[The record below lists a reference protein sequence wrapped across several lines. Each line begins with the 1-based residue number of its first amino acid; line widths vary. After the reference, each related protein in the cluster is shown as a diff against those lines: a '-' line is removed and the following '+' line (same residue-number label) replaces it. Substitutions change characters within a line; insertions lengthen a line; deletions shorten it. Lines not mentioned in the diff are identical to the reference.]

1 MTTRKQLV
9 IVPGCGL
16 GNRLQAIISGQL
28 LAEDTGRELFINWVT
43 EHNTCG
49 ATFDEL
55 FVRQHPV
62 MQSLPANTR
71 CYSSV
76 QRHPSVV
83 GDEYQKL
90 LLSHSPAQHF
100 GPLKRDQS
108 DCIAIFTCHQFLGYF
123 HDTRFA
129 SRLRSLLTQ
138 VQPALLARVTR
149 FELQHLRGQVVGV
162 HVRRQDWGRQK
173 TLEYYFS
180 MMRRFPG
187 AIFLVCSDDERTFTE
202 VKQQFPTAV
211 RHEAS
216 SLVRGERA
224 AIEDALV
231 EMLLL
236 SRVSYLIGTPGS
248 SFSSMAQ
255 VIGGMPC
262 NFEYALSMGKR
273 DWRLG
278 NLRNFGPLLWRR
290 IMRRLNPP
298 ESKLG
303 MS

>member
-1 MTTRKQLV
+1 MATRKQLV

-16 GNRLQAIISGQL
+16 GNRLQAIVSAQL
-28 LAEDTGRELFINWVT
+28 LAEDTDRELFINWVT

-55 FVRQHPV
+55 FVRRHPAL
-62 MQSLPANTR
+62 QLLPANTR

-83 GDEYQKL
+83 GEYQTL
-90 LLSHSPAQHF
+90 LLSQAPVRRF
-100 GPLKRDQS
+100 GPLKNDRS
-108 DCIAIFTCHQFLGYF
+108 NCIAVFTCHQFLGYF
-123 HDTRFA
+123 HDARFA
-129 SRLRSLLTQ
+129 SRLRALLAT
-138 VQPALLARVTR
+138 VQPHLLARVTQ
-149 FELQHLRGQVVGV
+149 FEQQHLRGRIVGV

-173 TLEYYFS
+173 TLDYYFE
-180 MMRRFPG
+180 MMRRFSG
-187 AIFLVCSDDERTFTE
+187 ATFLVCSDDERTFVE

-216 SLVRGERA
+216 SLIRGERA

-273 DWRLG
+273 DWQLG
-278 NLRNFGPLLWRR
+278 NLSNFGPLLWRR

-298 ESKLG
+298 ERKLG